1 MRVGQRIEEMS
12 HGGSLPVVVR
22 VKRKRELAPVDTIVV
37 EAEETPAAKRRARD
51 AALAAELD
59 ASLAGAFG
67 TGSVPEIC
75 SSAAASDRAS
85 VRDTD
90 AGRTNRRRFQRVKM
104 TLSVAEARDASR
116 VRELV
121 QTVMATSSRKRS
133 TIEPSTNDIDDDDP
147 KPSST
152 AAAAAAPPPKRATML
167 RRPLAA
173 GVGSAGDETPD
184 AMQDYFKMY
193 DLEAGSEAQ
202 HPTESAPGEPSLK
215 RPTRRPAVRGNGAT
229 SNADPAPRRDDDNN
243 DEAKTSRL
251 MCDYLP
257 MVREYLGESPVEN
270 TSEDDTDDGFVYDVY
285 VQYVDDDVDGEGD
298 DPTRPDGF
306 LAGDSSAV
314 FVGGMDTALF
324 FDAMDGLMD
333 DGVDDDVDSQD
344 SNREDAPDADYPE
357 DESDVSWDEEEDDG
371 YGRRRGGGGGFDW
384 YAGDREDVDGLD
396 GFDEHGGYGRAR
408 VAEYGD
414 VAYDSDYDDERGEE
428 YY

>member
-1 MRVGQRIEEMS
+1 
-12 HGGSLPVVVR
+12 
-22 VKRKRELAPVDTIVV
+22 
-37 EAEETPAAKRRARD
+37 
-51 AALAAELD
+51 
-59 ASLAGAFG
+59 
-67 TGSVPEIC
+67 
-75 SSAAASDRAS
+75 
-85 VRDTD
+85 
-90 AGRTNRRRFQRVKM
+90 
-104 TLSVAEARDASR
+104 
-116 VRELV
+116 
-121 QTVMATSSRKRS
+121 
-133 TIEPSTNDIDDDDP
+133 
-147 KPSST
+147 
-152 AAAAAAPPPKRATML
+152 
-167 RRPLAA
+167 
-173 GVGSAGDETPD
+173 
-184 AMQDYFKMY
+184 MQDYFKMY

-243 DEAKTSRL
+243 DEAKASRL

-285 VQYVDDDVDGEGD
+285 VQCVDDDVDGEGD

-371 YGRRRGGGGGFDW
+371 YGRRRG
-384 YAGDREDVDGLD
+384 AGVDSTGTP
-396 GFDEHGGYGRAR
+396 GTGRTSTGWTDSTSTVDTAGHESR
-408 VAEYGD
+408 SMGTSRTTQITMMSGAKNTTEVD
-414 VAYDSDYDDERGEE
+414 VASGSDNFSTDPDFQPTVSIHT
-428 YY
+428 

>member
-1 MRVGQRIEEMS
+1 
-12 HGGSLPVVVR
+12 
-22 VKRKRELAPVDTIVV
+22 
-37 EAEETPAAKRRARD
+37 
-51 AALAAELD
+51 
-59 ASLAGAFG
+59 
-67 TGSVPEIC
+67 
-75 SSAAASDRAS
+75 
-85 VRDTD
+85 
-90 AGRTNRRRFQRVKM
+90 M

-243 DEAKTSRL
+243 DEAKASRL

-285 VQYVDDDVDGEGD
+285 VQCVDDDVDGEGD

-344 SNREDAPDADYPE
+344 SNREDAPDATIE
-357 DESDVSWDEEEDDG
+357 DESDVSWDEGKMTVRQETG
-371 YGRRRGGGGGFDW
+371 
-384 YAGDREDVDGLD
+384 AGVDSTGTLGQEDVDGLD
-396 GFDEHGGYGRAR
+396 GFDEHVDTAGHESRR
-408 VAEYGD
+408 RD
-414 VAYDSDYDDERGEE
+414 VAYDSDYDDERGE

>member
-1 MRVGQRIEEMS
+1 MS
-12 HGGSLPVVVR
+12 NGGSLPVVVR

-59 ASLAGAFG
+59 AALAGAFG
-67 TGSVPEIC
+67 TGSVPEAG

-85 VRDTD
+85 VQDPD

-104 TLSVAEARDASR
+104 TLSVAEARDAGR

-133 TIEPSTNDIDDDDP
+133 TIEPSTDEINDDP
-147 KPSST
+147 SKPSST
-152 AAAAAAPPPKRATML
+152 AAAAAAKAPPPKRATTL
-167 RRPLAA
+167 RRPAPA

-184 AMQDYFKMY
+184 AMCDYFRMY
-193 DLEAGSEAQ
+193 DLEAGGEGED
-202 HPTESAPGEPSLK
+202 PTESGARGEPSLK
-215 RPTRRPAVRGNGAT
+215 RPTPRPAVRGDGAT
-229 SNADPAPRRDDDNN
+229 SNAAPAPRRDDDDEN
-243 DEAKTSRL
+243 DEAKASRL
-251 MCDYLP
+251 MCDYMP
-257 MVREYLGESPVEN
+257 MVREYLGESPAKK
-270 TSEDDTDDGFVYDVY
+270 TPEDDEDDGFVYDVY
-285 VQYVDDDVDGEGD
+285 VQCADDDVDGDGD
-298 DPTRPDGF
+298 DPASRDGF

-333 DGVDDDVDSQD
+333 DEVDDDVDSQD

-357 DESDVSWDEEEDDG
+357 DESDESWDEDEDDDG
-371 YGRRRGGGGGFDW
+371 YGGRRGGGGGFDW
-384 YAGDREDVDGLD
+384 YAGDGEDVDGLD

-414 VAYDSDYDDERGEE
+414 VAYDSDYDDERDDG